1 METYSML
8 NSIISSAPF
17 LMMYWFVYRN
27 WFRFDVRIATFL
39 FAVLYFLEYRYL
51 SRTGISGANMAW
63 IHLLL
68 FAVPLTFFRKEML
81 TRAMITEGYIVF
93 NRLAIN
99 GIDDYYGGIVV
110 IGYGLALL
118 VIGSICIF
126 CVLITTVRIVA
137 ERKEIQYQM
146 ELQRDKYEEIRQLQD
161 GVREL
166 RHDLVNHLAAGTLS
180 KENVEG
186 LVRECERN
194 YLWEGESDG
203 CL

>member
-27 WFRFDVRIATFL
+27 WFRFDVRIAMFL
-39 FAVLYFLEYRYL
+39 FAVLYFLEYVYL

-81 TRAMITEGYIVF
+81 TRAMITKGYIVF

-166 RHDLVNHLAAGTLS
+166 RHDLINHLAVRTIS
-180 KENVEG
+180 KEDVQDLIGNCRKTIEEIG
-186 LVRECERN
+186 KDDR
-194 YLWEGESDG
+194 
-203 CL
+203 